1 MYFDHYDGGFI
12 DKFNH
17 KYNADIRNCVSF
29 NNGINY
35 KLPYTFSKWENNWSW
50 GSFNKDK
57 LDKVIVKKPSNT
69 NTAEK
74 LIYSVRD
81 QIVKAVSS
89 NMFPDGV
96 NFDSAINRLSE

>member
-1 MYFDHYDGGFI
+1 MQILEIVFPLI
-12 DKFNH
+12 MEL
-17 KYNADIRNCVSF
+17 I
-29 NNGINY
+29 INY
-35 KLPYTFSKWENNWSW
+35 LILFQNGKITGV

-57 LDKVIVKKPSNT
+57 LDKVIAKKPSNT

-96 NFDSAINRLSE
+96 NFDSVINRLNE